1 MFTYDWVYFRITTVK
16 IMFSEFRG
24 VSEEV
29 ILFLSEEGV
38 LSLLSGYKSGKF
50 VAVNFEQQVA
60 NCLEHTFELTQFG
73 AKIDPITS

>member
-1 MFTYDWVYFRITTVK
+1 MIWVYFRITTVK

-50 VAVNFEQQVA
+50 VAVNFEQQVT
-60 NCLEHTFELTQFG
+60 NCLEHPFELIQCG
-73 AKIDPITS
+73 PKVDPITS

>member
-1 MFTYDWVYFRITTVK
+1 MFI
-16 IMFSEFRG
+16 SEFSS
-24 VSEEV
+24 VSEE
-29 ILFLSEEGV
+29 I

-60 NCLEHTFELTQFG
+60 NCLEHPFELTQFG